1 MKNIIFDSIMI
12 VVSLLAAGLFG
23 RQFRHVY
30 RVGRENVIKSFT
42 IGGGTGLAFFVLLI
56 FIGTAIPEDRIL
68 YAIFLVVL
76 PVLAISF
83 STGCALLVG
92 LAGLDGGRY
101 RFAAIL
107 LVGGVVLL
115 ADFFFPYISKTVTRA
130 VLLYGIGAS
139 VLALSYPMIEEG
151 APAEADQ
158 PAAPEARERQHLAG
172 DLTPL
177 PRRGSDEDADQ

>member
-1 MKNIIFDSIMI
+1 MNNLIFDSVMI

-23 RQFRHVY
+23 RHFRHVY
-30 RVGRENVIKSFT
+30 RVGRENIIKSFS
-42 IGGGTGLAFFVLLI
+42 IGAGAGVAFFLLLLL
-56 FIGTAIPEDRIL
+56 IGTAVPENRIL

-92 LAGLDGGRY
+92 LAGLDGGKY
-101 RFAAIL
+101 RFTGIL
-107 LVGGVVLL
+107 LVGAVVLL
-115 ADFFFPYISKTVTRA
+115 ADFVFPYISKTVTRA

-139 VLALSYPMIEEG
+139 VLALSYPMIDEET
-151 APAEADQ
+151 PAEAGQ
-158 PAAPEARERQHLAG
+158 PAEPEARERQRLGG

-177 PRRGSDEDADQ
+177 PRRGNDEDAG

>member
-1 MKNIIFDSIMI
+1 MKNLIFDSVMI
-12 VVSLLAAGLFG
+12 VVALLAAGLFG
-23 RQFRHVY
+23 RHFRHVY

-56 FIGTAIPEDRIL
+56 FLGSAVPEDRIL

-101 RFAAIL
+101 RFPAIL
-107 LVGGVVLL
+107 LVGGVILL
-115 ADFFFPYISKTVTRA
+115 ADFYFPYISKTVTRA
-130 VLLYGIGAS
+130 VLLYGLGAS
-139 VLALSYPMIEEG
+139 VLALSYPMTDEE
-151 APAEADQ
+151 APVEGGQ
-158 PAAPEARERQHLAG
+158 PDEPEAVERRHLGG

-177 PRRGSDEDADQ
+177 PRRSNDEDAG

>member
-1 MKNIIFDSIMI
+1 MNNLIFDGVMI
-12 VVSLLAAGLFG
+12 LVSLLAAGLFG

-30 RVGRENVIKSFT
+30 RVGRENIIKSFT
-42 IGGGTGLAFFVLLI
+42 IGGGAGLAFFILLI
-56 FIGTAIPEDRIL
+56 FIGTAIPEGRIL
-68 YAIFLVVL
+68 YAVFLVVL

-83 STGCALLVG
+83 STGCSLLAG

-101 RFAAIL
+101 RFTAIF
-107 LVGGVVLL
+107 LVGAVVLL

-139 VLALSYPMIEEG
+139 VLSLSYPMAEEENPAG
-151 APAEADQ
+151 AGRPDE
-158 PAAPEARERQHLAG
+158 PEVRERQRLGG

-177 PRRGSDEDADQ
+177 PRRSNDEDAG